1 MQSSAATQP
10 SSGLLTTLLRHDAGD
25 EAEARDLAEIIEFV
39 RIEPRPF
46 ARNSDDSPPA
56 RQGHLTG
63 SAIVVSAD
71 GEKVVLLHHAKL
83 DRWLQPGGHGEPGER
98 LGEQVALREAREET
112 GINGLS
118 LHPDAP
124 QPLDVDVHDI
134 PGRADE
140 EAHRHLDL
148 RYLLVAPA
156 GARLK
161 IDPRESL
168 AVEWFAWEQLGEL
181 GLDQG
186 LLRALAKARLAIID
200 AATA

>member
-1 MQSSAATQP
+1 MGRGVP
-10 SSGLLTTLLRHDAGD
+10 
-25 EAEARDLAEIIEFV
+25 
-39 RIEPRPF
+39 
-46 ARNSDDSPPA
+46 
-56 RQGHLTG
+56 
-63 SAIVVSAD
+63 
-71 GEKVVLLHHAKL
+71 
-83 DRWLQPGGHGEPGER
+83 PGGHGEPGER

-118 LHPDAP
+118 LHPEAP

-134 PGRADE
+134 PARAGE

-161 IDPRESL
+161 ADPRESL
-168 AVEWFAWEQLGEL
+168 AVEWFAWQRLGEL
-181 GLDQG
+181 GLDRG

-200 AATA
+200 AAAA

>member
-1 MQSSAATQP
+1 MQSSDANRP
-10 SSGLLTTLLRHDAGD
+10 NSDLLNSLLAHDAGD
-25 EAEARDLAEIIEFV
+25 EAEASDLAEIIEFV
-39 RIEPRPF
+39 RIDPRPF
-46 ARNSDDSPPA
+46 ARSSGDSPPA

-71 GEKVVLLHHAKL
+71 GEEVVLLHHAKL
-83 DRWLQPGGHGEPGER
+83 DRWLQPGGHGEHGER

-118 LHPDAP
+118 LHPEAP

-134 PGRADE
+134 PARADE

-161 IDPRESL
+161 ADPRESL
-168 AVEWFAWEQLGEL
+168 AVEWFAWEQLGDL

-200 AATA
+200 AAAA

>member
-1 MQSSAATQP
+1 MQSRAATQP
-10 SSGLLTTLLRHDAGD
+10 NSGLLTSLLRHDAGD
-25 EAEARDLAEIIEFV
+25 EAEARDLAEIIKFI
-39 RIEPRPF
+39 RNDPRPF
-46 ARNSDDSPPA
+46 SRSSDDSSPG

-71 GEKVVLLHHAKL
+71 GEEVVLLHHAKL
-83 DRWLQPGGHGEPGER
+83 NRWLQPGGHGEPGER

-134 PGRADE
+134 PERADE
-140 EAHRHLDL
+140 KAHRHLDL

-161 IDPRESL
+161 VDPRESL
-168 AVEWFAWEQLGEL
+168 AVEWFAWEQLGNL

-200 AATA
+200 AAAA

>member
-10 SSGLLTTLLRHDAGD
+10 NSDLLTSLLTHDPGD
-25 EAEARDLAEIIEFV
+25 DAEARDLAEIIEFV
-39 RIEPRPF
+39 RNDPRPF
-46 ARNSDDSPPA
+46 ARNNADSPST

-71 GEKVVLLHHAKL
+71 GEEVVLLHHAKL

-118 LHPDAP
+118 LHTDAP

-134 PGRADE
+134 PARAEE

-161 IDPRESL
+161 IAPRESL
-168 AVEWFAWEQLGEL
+168 AAQWFAWEQLREL
-181 GLDQG
+181 GLDQD
-186 LLRALAKARLAIID
+186 LLRAFAKARLAIID
-200 AATA
+200 AAAA